1 MGGTRRARPRVR
13 ESRRTIYS
21 ILIASLF
28 VGGVTAAG
36 AVLRHGDVGR
46 AVRSERRT
54 TMTTTLTPPTILAPS
69 TTTRGPLGSGEPV
82 SFAFGGDVHFEG
94 ALRGKLLA
102 DPETVL
108 DPIAP
113 VLEGADV
120 AMVNLETAIT
130 DGGTPQDKQ
139 YVFHAPPVALT
150 ALTAAGI
157 DTATLANNHG
167 MDYGQEG
174 LADTLTADQSTGFDL
189 IGVGHNANEAFA
201 PHRMDVKGQRIAI
214 LAATQVLD
222 GQFVDTWSATD
233 ERAGLA
239 SAQNPD
245 RLIAA
250 VEAARLD
257 SDTVVVYMHWGVEL
271 QKCPTEAQR
280 TLAQQLVDAGA
291 DIVVG
296 SHAHLQ
302 LGAGRLGNA
311 FVDYGLGN
319 FVFYNEEGSA
329 GVTGVLQVTATG
341 RHIDAYDWVPAQMR
355 GGVPSPLDGIAAERA
370 GMAWNELRGCSDL
383 AA

>member
-1 MGGTRRARPRVR
+1 
-13 ESRRTIYS
+13 
-21 ILIASLF
+21 
-28 VGGVTAAG
+28 
-36 AVLRHGDVGR
+36 
-46 AVRSERRT
+46 
-54 TMTTTLTPPTILAPS
+54 
-69 TTTRGPLGSGEPV
+69 
-82 SFAFGGDVHFEG
+82 
-94 ALRGKLLA
+94 
-102 DPETVL
+102 
-108 DPIAP
+108 
-113 VLEGADV
+113 
-120 AMVNLETAIT
+120 
-130 DGGTPQDKQ
+130 
-139 YVFHAPPVALT
+139 
-150 ALTAAGI
+150 
-157 DTATLANNHG
+157 
-167 MDYGQEG
+167 
-174 LADTLTADQSTGFDL
+174 
-189 IGVGHNANEAFA
+189 
-201 PHRMDVKGQRIAI
+201 MDVKRQRIAI

-233 ERAGLA
+233 DRAGLA